1 VDSGPE
7 RPCTFSRTKVLAL
20 ATACLWIC
28 TRAAL
33 LAQLDPTPRSL
44 LEAGYDQALVGS
56 APIAGY
62 AYYHYNR
69 PAFLRTNVTL
79 RIVVAPGYVDGELGF
94 QGLLSPQTDLGIGL
108 NGGILAKSHFEV
120 REGLYLKDQSFAG
133 HGGGVSLRAYH
144 RFNPEQPLPI
154 SLILQGGPEI
164 STYSDGLQTEDR
176 FEVPEDRLDGWA
188 RIGIRVAGRE
198 PVLFP
203 ELGLEASLWFERQW
217 KTPAASFGYDN
228 DRAVSSRTDLYWL
241 YVGGSWKW
249 VDSGIQAR
257 VALVGAGSMGADRLN
272 AWRVGGM
279 LPLAGEF
286 PLILPGYFYEELSAR
301 RLVHLTGSLG
311 IPISADRRWQLRL
324 TGATARMEFIRG
336 FEQAGEWSTGA
347 GPGLMYTSRS
357 ESWRWVL
364 SYGHG
369 FQALRNG
376 NRGGHSIGLLF
387 QYNFSPAPGTSGRTG
402 ESPER

>member
-1 VDSGPE
+1 MDSGPE
-7 RPCTFSRTKVLAL
+7 RPCTISPIKVSTLAV
-20 ATACLWIC
+20 ACLWLC
-28 TRAAL
+28 TRETA

-62 AYYHYNR
+62 AYYHYNH
-69 PAFLRTNVTL
+69 PAFLRTNVTVRL
-79 RIVVAPGYVDGELGF
+79 VVAPGYVDGEMGF
-94 QGLLSPQTDLGIGL
+94 RGLLSPNTDLGIGV

-120 REGLYLKDQSFAG
+120 REGLYLKDETFAG

-144 RFNPEQPLPI
+144 RFNPDQQVPI
-154 SLILQGGPEI
+154 SLILQGGPEL
-164 STYSDGLQTEDR
+164 STYSDALRTDDR
-176 FEVPEDRLDGWA
+176 FEVPEDRLDGWT

-217 KTPAASFGYDN
+217 KTPAGTFGYDN
-228 DRAVSSRTDLYWL
+228 DRSVSPRTDLYWL
-241 YVGGSWKW
+241 YVGGSRKW
-249 VDSGIQAR
+249 ADSGIQAR
-257 VALVGAGSMGADRLN
+257 VAAMGAGSTGADRLN

-286 PLILPGYFYEELSAR
+286 PLILPGYFFEELSAR

-311 IPISADRRWQLRL
+311 IPLSTDRRWQLRL

-336 FEQAGEWSTGA
+336 FEQAGDWSTGV
-347 GPGLMYTSRS
+347 GPGVMYTSRS
-357 ESWRWVL
+357 ESWRWVV

-376 NRGGHSIGLLF
+376 DRGGHSVGLLF
-387 QYNFSPAPGTSGRTG
+387 QYNFRPLPSAAGGTKASTD
-402 ESPER
+402 P